1 MMNGTVGI
9 MRPARYARDS
19 LDLVTS
25 LGFNAVVCPM
35 IEINDNLDKG
45 FESFTGRVFSSK
57 ADYVIF
63 TSANGVD
70 FTLRKIQNTE
80 QFIENLNNSRII
92 AIGPNTR
99 DALEQ
104 HGIHVSLMPEV
115 YSSTGLIELLSDVSG
130 CEVDIVR
137 STHGAP
143 VLVEKLLERG
153 ARVHET
159 CVYTL
164 VKPSGEEQQ
173 EFIRQVLDGKV
184 DILPFTSTMM
194 VRNFM
199 SIAESMGVS
208 GDLLDRMNKIL
219 VGAIGI
225 PTANT
230 LKKYGIKNI
239 IMPEKYLFKDL
250 LLELKAAHK

>member
-1 MMNGTVGI
+1 MNSTVGI
-9 MRPARYARDS
+9 MRPLRYAQSS
-19 LDLVTS
+19 LDLATS
-25 LGFNAVVCPM
+25 LGFSAVVCPM
-35 IEINDNLDKG
+35 IEINDNLDLG

-70 FTLRKIQNTE
+70 FTLCKIQNIE
-80 QFIENLNNSRII
+80 QFIESLNNSRIV
-92 AIGPNTR
+92 AIGPGTR

-104 HGIHVSLMPEV
+104 HRIHVSLMPEV
-115 YSSTGLIELLSDVSG
+115 YSSTGLIGLLSDVSG

-164 VKPSGEEQQ
+164 VKPSGENQQ
-173 EFIRQVLDGKV
+173 EFIRQVLCGEV

-199 SIAESMGVS
+199 SIAESMNVS
-208 GDLLDRMNKIL
+208 GSLSDRMNNIS

-225 PTANT
+225 PTADT

-239 IMPEKYLFKDL
+239 IMPEKYLFKEL
-250 LLELKAAHK
+250 LLLLKEAHHQ